1 MARCEGAIKPLVPG
15 EIFAAKLAAINRV
28 VPSILS
34 LFPSFLRNIVITFCA
49 FTFIK
54 IKLNLLATFSKF
66 SFVRILLY
74 VLSTPIELIYLFC
87 STFIYISFF
96 PFACAHLSCVRFLL
110 CKKSNKIMNTVLTR
124 ITSPFATRRS
134 DSSRARR
141 FPFLSSGREST
152 ENLNSAKLN

>member
-96 PFACAHLSCVRFLL
+96 PFARCSSLPCAIFTSYKIEQNEESPRHEHSF
-110 CKKSNKIMNTVLTR
+110 NKNHVPICHTQER
-124 ITSPFATRRS
+124 
-134 DSSRARR
+134 
-141 FPFLSSGREST
+141 FLSS
-152 ENLNSAKLN
+152 